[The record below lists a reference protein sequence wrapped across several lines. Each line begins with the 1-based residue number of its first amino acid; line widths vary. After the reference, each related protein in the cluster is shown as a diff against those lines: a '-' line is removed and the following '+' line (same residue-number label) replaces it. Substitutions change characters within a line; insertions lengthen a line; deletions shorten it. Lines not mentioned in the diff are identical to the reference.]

1 MYVVSYSDLKFNAL
15 CAIWGSNSTTLP
27 LLDIG
32 RTIGGV
38 KSYSNRI
45 KGMVTVLSC
54 YEFSAWVMHA
64 SCGHTLFFIFFAT
77 RVLFSSLNVK
87 VFNST
92 ESNEKPYI

>member
-15 CAIWGSNSTTLP
+15 CAIWGSDSTTLP

-45 KGMVTVLSC
+45 KGMVTCFCPVMNSVHESC
-54 YEFSAWVMHA
+54 MHPVDILCFSYFLQLEYFLVH
-64 SCGHTLFFIFFAT
+64 
-77 RVLFSSLNVK
+77 
-87 VFNST
+87 
-92 ESNEKPYI
+92 